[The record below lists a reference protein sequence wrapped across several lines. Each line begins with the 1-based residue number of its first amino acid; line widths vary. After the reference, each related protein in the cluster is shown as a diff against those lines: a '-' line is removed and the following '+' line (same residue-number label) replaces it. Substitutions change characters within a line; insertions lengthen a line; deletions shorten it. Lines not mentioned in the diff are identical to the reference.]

1 MHVYFKLTVF
11 SGYAPRSGGAGSHGD
26 PSFSFFGEPPLCKL
40 LSPNSALKLE
50 CLLSLQT
57 QVYICVRV

>member
-1 MHVYFKLTVF
+1 MYILNLRFSLDMRPGVGVLGRMAILVLVF
-11 SGYAPRSGGAGSHGD
+11 WG
-26 PSFSFFGEPPLCKL
+26 PPLCKL